1 MSDAEKWIHRLFG
14 PADSDM
20 RLICLPHAGGSAVYF
35 RPITRTLA
43 ERCEVL
49 SIQYPGRQSRRNE
62 TPFESITAIAEVV
75 AAHISALPEK
85 PFALFGH
92 SMGALIAFEIARG
105 LEAEGLSP
113 LALFVSG
120 RRAPGSRRDNTV
132 ELHKAEDSVLVEELR
147 QMSGTDNL
155 ILADKEIMGM
165 VLPPLR
171 ADYKAVETYRFQPG
185 EKLKAPIHA
194 YIGDSDPKVTAEEVE
209 EWADYTTGQ
218 FAARVLP
225 GGHFY
230 LDKQSAEVFGS
241 VGQVL
246 DGLLDRAESAVDSG
260 S

>member
-1 MSDAEKWIHRLFG
+1 
-14 PADSDM
+14 
-20 RLICLPHAGGSAVYF
+20 
-35 RPITRTLA
+35 LA

-49 SIQYPGRQSRRNE
+49 SIQYPGRQGRRNE
-62 TPFESITAIAEVV
+62 TPLESITAIAEVV
-75 AAHISALPEK
+75 AGHISALPEK

-92 SMGALIAFEIARG
+92 SMGALIAFEIARI

-120 RRAPGSRRDNTV
+120 RRAPGRLHNSV
-132 ELHKAEDSVLVEELR
+132 ELHKAEDSALVEELR
-147 QMSGTDNL
+147 QMSGTDDL
-155 ILADKEIMGM
+155 ILADKGLMDM

-185 EKLKAPIHA
+185 EKLRVPIYA
-194 YIGDSDPKVTAEEVE
+194 YIGDSDPKVTTEEAE

-218 FAARVLP
+218 FAIQVLP

-230 LDKQSAEVFGS
+230 LGTQSAEVFGS